1 MEYEKLIYTNK
12 RGESLE
18 LNAVNSLYHCNV
30 SIDATG
36 IADVKNTI
44 YSSNSMGQHGDTFI
58 GQRIE
63 PREIAVTGA
72 LKTTDKAQAYNLR
85 RKALKIFNPELQGT
99 LTYSFGDFKRVID
112 CRVDSSP
119 EFYRKQGKV
128 FIQFD
133 LTFNC
138 LNPFWR
144 EENEIKEDIASW
156 VAAWEFPCEIEE
168 DNDESMI
175 FGYREE
181 SVIVDCYNAGDVSTG
196 MRIKFTALGTVIN
209 PILLNVNTQEYIQ
222 INTTLQTGDVVE
234 ITTEYGS
241 KGATL
246 TRNGE
251 TTDYFRY
258 IDVDSTFMQL
268 EIGDN
273 IFRYDAESGVNS
285 LEVSLFYSA
294 KYLGV

>member
-1 MEYEKLIYTNK
+1 MEYEKLIYTNE

-30 SIDATG
+30 AIDATG

-63 PREIAVTGA
+63 PREISIKGA
-72 LKTTDKAQAYNLR
+72 LKTRDKAQAYNLR
-85 RKALKIFNPELQGT
+85 RQALKILNPELQGT
-99 LTYSFGDFKRVID
+99 LTYSFGDFTRVID

-119 EFYRKQGKV
+119 EFYKKQGGV
-128 FIQFD
+128 LIQFEVT
-133 LTFNC
+133 LNC

-144 EENEIKEDIASW
+144 EESEIKEDIASW

-196 MRIKFTALGTVIN
+196 VRIKFTALGTVVN
-209 PILLNVNTQEYIQ
+209 PILLNVDTQEYIQ
-222 INTTLQTGDVVE
+222 INTTMETGDVVE
-234 ITTEYGS
+234 VTTEYGS
-241 KGATL
+241 KGAIL

-273 IFRYDAESGVNS
+273 VFRYDAESGVNS

>member
-1 MEYEKLIYTNK
+1 MEYERLIYTNE

-18 LNAVNSLYHCNV
+18 FGINSLYHCNV
-30 SIDATG
+30 SKDVTG
-36 IADVKNTI
+36 ISDVRNTI
-44 YSSNSMGQHGDTFI
+44 YSSNSMGQHGDTYI

-63 PREIAVTGA
+63 PREIAATGHIN
-72 LKTTDKAQAYNLR
+72 TRDKAQAFNLR
-85 RKALKIFNPELQGT
+85 RKALKILNPELQGR
-99 LTYSFGDFKRVID
+99 LTYIFGDFRRVID
-112 CRVDSSP
+112 CRIDTSP
-119 EFYRKQGKV
+119 EFYRKQV
-128 FIQFD
+128 LIQFD
-133 LTFNC
+133 ITFNC

-144 EENEIKEDIASW
+144 EETETKEDIASW
-156 VAAWEFPCEIEE
+156 VAAWEFPCEIEQ
-168 DNDESMI
+168 DNNESMI

-196 MRIKFTALGTVIN
+196 MRIRFTALGTVTN
-209 PILLNVNTQEYIQ
+209 PILLNVDTQEFIQ
-222 INTTLQTGDVVE
+222 INATMQTGDVIE

-251 TTDYFRY
+251 QSDYFRY

-273 IFRYDAESGVNS
+273 IFRYDAEGGVNS
-285 LEVSLFYSA
+285 LEVSIFFNA